1 MNWITRERPKIDRI
15 ACPWL
20 IKRFIDKQANFFFV
34 PFSEVE
40 KQAEQLNAI
49 PFDIPGVEFTHY
61 EHQCTF
67 DYFIKKYQLKDK
79 ALKTIAKIV
88 RGADTDNHDLA
99 PQSAGLWAIFSGL
112 SYNIKND
119 KELLDIGMIIYDGLY
134 SWARYMKF
142 TKHTQNQNEKLF
154 YDLFE
159 KFMRNKTKS
168 KEIPYWAKEIDK
180 IIQNQIE
187 LDIKLSLSNVA
198 KTLNVHPAY
207 LSREFSKYFNNLSFT
222 EYVRKIKID
231 KAKLLLDT
239 TNYSISEIAYAVG
252 YSDQSHF
259 TKNFKRETGIPPSV
273 FKKRKRNPQ

>member
-20 IKRFIDKQANFFFV
+20 IKKFIDKKANFFFV

-40 KQAEQLNAI
+40 KQAKMLNAI
-49 PFDIPGVEFTHY
+49 PYDIPGVEFTHY
-61 EHQCTF
+61 EDQCTF

-79 ALKTIAKIV
+79 ALKTIARIV
-88 RGADTDNHDLA
+88 RGADTDNYDLA
-99 PQSAGLWAIFSGL
+99 AQSAGLWAIFSGL
-112 SYNIKND
+112 SYNIRND
-119 KELLDIGMIIYDGLY
+119 KELLDLGMIIYDGLY
-134 SWARYMKF
+134 SWAKYMKD
-142 TKHTQNQNEKLF
+142 TRHTQNQNEKLF

-159 KFMRNKTKS
+159 KFLRNKTRS
-168 KEIPYWAKEIDK
+168 KEIPYWAKELDK
-180 IIQNQIE
+180 LIQNQIE

-207 LSREFSKYFNNLSFT
+207 LSREFSKYFDNLTFT

-239 TNYSISEIAYAVG
+239 TNFSISEIAYAVG

-259 TKNFKRETGIPPSV
+259 TRNFKRETGVPPSV
-273 FKKRKRNPQ
+273 FKKRERNP

>member
-20 IKRFIDKQANFFFV
+20 INRFIDKQANFYFV

-40 KQAEQLNAI
+40 KQAKILNAI

-61 EHQCTF
+61 GYQCTF
-67 DYFIKKYQLKDK
+67 DYFIKKYQLKDE

-88 RGADTDNHDLA
+88 RGADTDKHDLA
-99 PQSAGLWAIFSGL
+99 AQSAGLRAIFSGL
-112 SYNIKND
+112 SYNIQDDN
-119 KELLDIGMIIYDGLY
+119 ELLDIGMIVYDGLY
-134 SWARYMKF
+134 SWAKYLKDTR
-142 TKHTQNQNEKLF
+142 HTQNQNEKLF

-159 KFMRNKTKS
+159 KFLRNKTKS

-180 IIQNQIE
+180 ILQNHIG
-187 LDIKLSLSNVA
+187 LDTKLSLSNLA
-198 KTLNVHPAY
+198 KTLNIHPAY
-207 LSREFSKYFNNLSFT
+207 LSREFSKYFDNLTFT

-273 FKKRKRNPQ
+273 FKKRKGNP